1 MGSVCRKYESFLWEV
16 RRAAF
21 FQKRALRKFPRKSV
35 IEVNMCLAVPME
47 LTEITMDGVG
57 KVNAGGV
64 GTAVNLMMVPHAKI
78 GDFLIIHAGFAIE
91 VLNDDEARIRLD
103 LFRELAAAT
112 ANLEEY

>member
-1 MGSVCRKYESFLWEV
+1 MDVNVGAPLAAPFPWGRASAARTTNVSVSAFL
-16 RRAAF
+16 
-21 FQKRALRKFPRKSV
+21 
-35 IEVNMCLAVPME
+35 EVNMCLAVPME

-64 GTAVNLMMVPHAKI
+64 GTAVNIMMVPHAKI

-103 LFRELAAAT
+103 LFRELAEAT